1 MNIQL
6 STGVLSSVQ
15 FREHGVD
22 QLWNNF
28 VDAPAYVF
36 GSRCSV
42 SSEFVHLNSLVVC
55 VGFSVTLPNIVLGT
69 QSVKLLLLDYS

>member
-6 STGVLSSVQ
+6 SSRGLPSVQ
-15 FREHGVD
+15 FREPGVD
-22 QLWNNF
+22 ELWNNF
-28 VDAPAYVF
+28 VDAPACVF

-55 VGFSVTLPNIVLGT
+55 VGFSVTLPNIGLGT
-69 QSVKLLLLDYS
+69 Q